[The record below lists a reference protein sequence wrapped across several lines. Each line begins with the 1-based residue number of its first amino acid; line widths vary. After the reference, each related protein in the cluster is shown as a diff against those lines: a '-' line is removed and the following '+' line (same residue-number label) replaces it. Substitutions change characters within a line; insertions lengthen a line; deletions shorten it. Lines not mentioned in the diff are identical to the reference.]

1 MFGVNKK
8 KKAGPISACYGL
20 CPPGVH
26 GLESWSLVQ
35 QCLRGETSEVSGSA
49 SHAYS
54 VFFALSPVGCRRKVP
69 PDTEDQASILY
80 PLSSVRCS
88 VLATENGLRP
98 PTAETWISVIMASY
112 FFCVLVVKNV
122 HRCFMTRPQV

>member
-8 KKAGPISACYGL
+8 KSRPNICLLWFVPPRSSWVRIMVPSSA
-20 CPPGVH
+20 VF
-26 GLESWSLVQ
+26 
-35 QCLRGETSEVSGSA
+35 RGETSEVSGSA
-49 SHAYS
+49 SQAYS
-54 VFFALSPVGCRRKVP
+54 VFFALSPVGCRRKVLP
-69 PDTEDQASILY
+69 GTEDQASILY

-98 PTAETWISVIMASY
+98 PTAETWILVIMASY